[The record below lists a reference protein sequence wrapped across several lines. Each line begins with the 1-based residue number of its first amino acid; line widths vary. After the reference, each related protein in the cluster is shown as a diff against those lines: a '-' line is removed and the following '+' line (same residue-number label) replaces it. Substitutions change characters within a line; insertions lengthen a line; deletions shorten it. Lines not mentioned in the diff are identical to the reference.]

1 MTLGWRVTLVILGMA
16 VLCILFAA
24 SAYGPRKKKARP
36 LSTSTPWTIQSWQKG
51 TITVEHD
58 DRIYDATCNS
68 SASITVPP
76 GYTLASPKY
85 DFPFSP
91 NCDLPIRFVGKPI
104 QNAETLVP
112 TCLYPRRRRYLR
124 TDLKAEADG
133 SVTAMWSEDWFLT
146 LQTTKDGHGTSDQF
160 TITSVHFPGPVA
172 RKYNPATGKLETDPD
187 DPIGFLPILPKTG
200 RKP

>member
-1 MTLGWRVTLVILGMA
+1 MNLGLRVTLVILGMA

-58 DRIYDATCNS
+58 GTIYDATCNS

-76 GYTLASPKY
+76 GFTLISPKY

-91 NCDLPIRFVGKPI
+91 NCDLPIRFVGKPV
-104 QNAETLVP
+104 QNAETLAQ
-112 TCLYPRRRRYLR
+112 TGLILRWRIDLR

-133 SVTAMWSEDWFLT
+133 SVTAMWCEDRLLT
-146 LQTTKDGHGTSDQF
+146 LQTTKDGHGTADEF
-160 TITSVHFPGPVA
+160 TITKVHP
-172 RKYNPATGKLETDPD
+172 RKYNPATGK
-187 DPIGFLPILPKTG
+187 IFLL
-200 RKP
+200 RMQSHFC

>member
-1 MTLGWRVTLVILGMA
+1 MTLGLRITLVILGMA

-24 SAYGPRKKKARP
+24 SAYGP
-36 LSTSTPWTIQSWQKG
+36 LSTSNPWTIQSWQNG

-58 DRIYDATCNS
+58 GRIYNATCNS

-91 NCDLPIRFVGKPI
+91 NCDLPIRLVGKPV
-104 QNAETLVP
+104 QNAETLAQ
-112 TCLYPRRRRYLR
+112 TGLILRRRGDLR

-160 TITSVHFPGPVA
+160 TITSVHFPRPQ
-172 RKYNPATGKLETDPD
+172 
-187 DPIGFLPILPKTG
+187 KTG
-200 RKP
+200 GKQQ